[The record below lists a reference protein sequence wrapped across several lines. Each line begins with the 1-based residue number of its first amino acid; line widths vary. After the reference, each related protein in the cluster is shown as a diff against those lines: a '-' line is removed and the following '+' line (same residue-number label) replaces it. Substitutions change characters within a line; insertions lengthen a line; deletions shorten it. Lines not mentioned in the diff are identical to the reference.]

1 MINLVIADDENI
13 IRKGLKLMLEQNNE
27 IKVVGCVE
35 NALQAL
41 GLCQNMQVDIVLMD
55 IVMPVCDGIEG
66 TRLVKEYNP
75 SIKVLIL
82 TTFYDE
88 DKIVGALSNGADGYV
103 LKDIEPEELISAV
116 ENSIKGLKIMHQ
128 NIFDSVV
135 KQISRQPISGTM
147 KYEKDYKVTPVEAEI
162 IRSIIKGNSNKEI
175 SSIVNLSEGRVANII
190 TELLEKFMLKNRA
203 HLAAFAIIKKLV

>member
-13 IRKGLKLMLEQNNE
+13 IRRGLKLILEQKNE

-41 GLCQNMQVDIVLMD
+41 ELCQIMQVDIVLMD
-55 IVMPVCDGIEG
+55 IVMPVCGGIEG
-66 TRLVKEYNP
+66 TRIVKEYNP

-103 LKDIEPEELISAV
+103 LKNIEPEELISAV

-135 KQISRQPISGTM
+135 KQISRQPISDTM
-147 KYEKDYKVTPVEAEI
+147 EYDYKVTTAEAEI

-203 HLAAFAIIKKLV
+203 HLAAFAIINKLV